1 MRNIQTCTAGEE
13 ASDFV
18 DVNLTTD
25 LLSILLIPIVS
36 ELDDDKANAL
46 YSGALRIGKTLVS
59 RSISEQ
65 RDILNDKIDGMDS
78 DLFAA
83 VEVAYK
89 NGATEWV
96 SRNYPSWFERFENE
110 KLISDMV

>member
-1 MRNIQTCTAGEE
+1 MSNIQTCTAGEE

-18 DVNLTTD
+18 DANLTTD
-25 LLSILLIPIVS
+25 LLSLLLAPIAS
-36 ELDDDKANAL
+36 DLDNDKASGI
-46 YSGALRIGKTLVS
+46 YSGALRVGKTLVS
-59 RSISEQ
+59 RCIFGQ
-65 RDILNDKIDGMDS
+65 REILNDKIDGMES

-96 SRNYPSWFERFENE
+96 SRNYPSWFERFESE
-110 KLISDMV
+110 KLI